1 MFDRILVAVGGHD
14 TSLEPARAAG
24 RLACLLGSELTIV
37 SVHRPAP
44 SVLGEPFYSES
55 LIPRLQEAEATL
67 EGARAAAVAEGA
79 FEPQVESLEGDP
91 AGRIGNLARDGG
103 FGLVVMGTRRRGRV
117 EAALLGSVS
126 AAVAAHS
133 AVPVMIVPEQASATD
148 R

>member
-14 TSLEPARAAG
+14 ASLEPARVAG
-24 RLACLLGSELTIV
+24 RLACLLGSQLTIV

-55 LIPRLQEAEATL
+55 LIPRLEEADTMLDRARELAT
-67 EGARAAAVAEGA
+67 AEGA

-91 AGRIGNLARDGG
+91 AVRIGSLARDGG

-133 AVPVMIVPEQASATD
+133 TAPVMIVPEQPSAD
-148 R
+148 AR

>member
-14 TSLEPARAAG
+14 ASLEPARAAG

-37 SVHRPAP
+37 SVHRPAR

-55 LIPRLQEAEATL
+55 LIPRLEEAETTL
-67 EGARAAAVAEGA
+67 DRARALAIAEGA
-79 FEPQVESLEGDP
+79 SEPRLESLEGDP
-91 AGRIGNLARDGG
+91 AVRIGSLARDGG

-133 AVPVMIVPEQASATD
+133 TVPVMIVPEQPTATD